1 MTSETKSPC
10 DAACPSPLFVAITAP
25 IACRGAQITHAF
37 TVSTAASFTVGVL
50 KLSILYASRNAD
62 TATHNDNV
70 QTHSTTNAAALCALT
85 SIGANHPGKSGIA
98 DTAETFLNS
107 AYNHSTVQS
116 PSKRRTSSN
125 AGGSG
130 RGGPN
135 EPFRLR
141 PPSPSFRSSGL
152 GVAVRVVVAPRR
164 GRTVDVPRDATERAV
179 ASAASVPLL
188 PRDGRRRFNNDDDD
202 DDALCRPKERTSR
215 RRRRREARARAVF
228 VAMYDDDDDDDAV
241 GIGIARA

>member
-10 DAACPSPLFVAITAP
+10 DAACPSPLFIAITAP

-50 KLSILYASRNAD
+50 KLSILYASPNAD

-107 AYNHSTVQS
+107 AYNHKTVQS

-141 PPSPSFRSSGL
+141 PPSPSFRSSL

-164 GRTVDVPRDATERAV
+164 GRTVDVRRDATTAV

-188 PRDGRRRFNNDDDD
+188 PRDGRRFNDDD
-202 DDALCRPKERTSR
+202 DDALCRPKERTSRR

-228 VAMYDDDDDDDAV
+228 VAMYDDDDGDDDAV

>member
-1 MTSETKSPC
+1 
-10 DAACPSPLFVAITAP
+10 
-25 IACRGAQITHAF
+25 
-37 TVSTAASFTVGVL
+37 
-50 KLSILYASRNAD
+50 LYASRNAD

-164 GRTVDVPRDATERAV
+164 GRTVDVPRDATTAV

-188 PRDGRRRFNNDDDD
+188 PRDGRRRFNDDDDDDD

-228 VAMYDDDDDDDAV
+228 VAMYDDDDDGDAV